1 MKKDIWVFQSSFVG
15 DCVLSLPFLKELLKV
30 EPEARVRL
38 VTQKGIQQELF
49 LLALDRGLKEHASR
63 VEVLPFDKKAQKT
76 LWSLFIWMRSHRRS
90 VHDSRDVEV
99 AFCLHRS
106 FRSALLAFLSGAR
119 YRLGFSSGAASFL
132 YTQAVPRTWD
142 RGEHE
147 IEKNLNLLRAYY
159 PAQTIP
165 TYLGKDIQKC
175 PSILASAEKRPARMR
190 DRVALA
196 LGSPWP
202 TKRWPIEHAIELCE
216 KWMYEG
222 IEVYLLGDASA
233 KDLAAQIESAVP
245 SLLIRNHVGQTNMK
259 EWVDLLDSCSLLVSG
274 DSASVHVASDL
285 GVPVLGLFGPTVP
298 DFGFAPWRAHSK
310 VLQLADLPCRPCHI
324 HGPKTCPLGHHKCL
338 KDLEPKHVFRHSKSY
353 LLMDPSVK
361 KL

>member
-15 DCVLSLPFLKELLKV
+15 DCVLTLPFLKELLTL

-49 LLALDRGLKEHASR
+49 LLALERGLKEHALR
-63 VEVLPFDKKAQKT
+63 VEVLPFDKKTQRS
-76 LWSLFIWMRSHRRS
+76 LWSPFSWMRSHQAAT
-90 VHDSRDVEV
+90 VAKDVEV

-119 YRLGFSSGAASFL
+119 HRLGFSSGAASFL
-132 YTQAVPRTWD
+132 YTQAVPRSWD
-142 RGEHE
+142 RGDHE

-159 PAQTIP
+159 SNASVPA
-165 TYLGKDIQKC
+165 YLGKDVQKC
-175 PSILASAEKRPARMR
+175 PSILSSPDQRPARVK

-202 TKRWPIEHAIELCE
+202 TKRWPIEHAIELCRE
-216 KWMYEG
+216 WMHQG
-222 IEVYLLGDASA
+222 VEVCLLGDPSA

-245 SLLIRNHVGQTNMK
+245 SLLIRNHVGKTNMK

-298 DFGFAPWRAHSK
+298 EFGFAPWRTHSK
-310 VLQLADLPCRPCHI
+310 VLQLGDLPCRPCHI

-338 KDLEPKHVFRHSKSY
+338 KDLEPKHVLRHAKSY
-353 LLMDPSVK
+353 LLVDPPIK